1 MRQEITAESVRGGV
15 AVGGTLATT
24 LTLNEWIAVGTGIYI
39 AVQVVYLLRKWWRE
53 EKDWRRKGRR
63 A

>member
-1 MRQEITAESVRGGV
+1 MRQEITAESVRGSV

-24 LTLNEWIAVGTGIYI
+24 LTLNEWVAIGTGIYI
-39 AVQVVYLLRKWWRE
+39 VAQVAYLLRKWYRE
-53 EKDWRRKGRR
+53 EKDWKRRGGR